1 MRKLFIIHRSNTPTH
16 QRTNTLRHAYAL
28 NELNGRWDPHMQI
41 AAAMKRAADKAYVCV
56 RTYVHLHWTPLLK
69 CISAT
74 DYASHSKSKG
84 HGVWGGLSCVSSP
97 LHFRLLTCC
106 GTSARQCSFPL
117 SAHLSGKSVTVFN
130 HPHTNNRPAF
140 EPLLLL
146 LSRFSITALPHC
158 SSAVLCV
165 WAYRIVCCARK
176 LPKTL
181 KASQR
186 IQLFSNCGMQMCYY
200 MPKLL
205 IRHVWRFGLMHCKSR

>member
-1 MRKLFIIHRSNTPTH
+1 MC
-16 QRTNTLRHAYAL
+16 
-28 NELNGRWDPHMQI
+28 
-41 AAAMKRAADKAYVCV
+41 VCV
-56 RTYVHLHWTPLLK
+56 HMFI
-69 CISAT
+69 CIERRYSNAYRQQT
-74 DYASHSKSKG
+74 MRAIARAKDMVYGK
-84 HGVWGGLSCVSSP
+84 GLSCVSSP